1 MSVTEYIESA
11 SEAQLH
17 ILKKQSKT
25 QRHVGGLIQ
34 FFIDLLPL
42 AFRIGVFALA
52 LFSLSTSYDFGIMT
66 GGGETA
72 TKWGCIFFV
81 CAALNIILFKLH
93 GQTNRTAAEKKAI
106 RNMIAP
112 LLALD
117 LLAVFGCTIGVNPP
131 EIFTIGLQSIESR
144 QIDIDYAAKKLVEAK
159 KHSRYKSKPE
169 GVLSVE
175 TAEAKKEQAVNLMVI
190 ERARLKSEGIEVIK
204 PNEVMYHI
212 MAYATPL
219 SPLMLQFINKILFAL
234 CVIYVCIMGSKYS
247 DQLKLIMD
255 EVRIAARLKL
265 RAINGERRTKSRE
278 DQTAAFASLEN
289 KEVEPRYNH
298 AGPLNMVSDRD
309 ENSAISSGGVL
320 PENFDAMYDAAKK
333 AIESGGVSPS
343 VRKIALLFYKA
354 EGMEESKMI
363 KSHAELIHKA
373 LTSNEIIV
381 KDGDAPNSPFKLA
394 A

>member
-11 SEAQLH
+11 SEAKLH

-25 QRHVGGLIQ
+25 QKHVGGVIQ

-52 LFSLSTSYDFGIMT
+52 LFSLSTSYEFGTMT
-66 GGGETA
+66 GGGA
-72 TKWGCIFFV
+72 AAMKWGGIFFV

-93 GQTNRTAAEKKAI
+93 GQTNRTEDEKKAI
-106 RNMIAP
+106 RKMIYP

-144 QIDIDYAAKKLVEAK
+144 QLDIDYAAKKLAESK
-159 KHSRYKSKPE
+159 KYSRYKSKPE
-169 GVLSVE
+169 GVLTVE
-175 TAEAKKEQAVNLMVI
+175 AAEEKKAKAVNMMVV
-190 ERARLKSEGIEVIK
+190 ERARLKAEGIEVIK
-204 PNEVMYHI
+204 PNEVMYHV

-234 CVIYVCIMGSKYS
+234 CVIYICIMGSKYS

-278 DQTAAFASLEN
+278 DQSAAFASLEK
-289 KEVEPRYNH
+289 KEIAHRYSYVNPTIVRKTDDK
-298 AGPLNMVSDRD
+298 APL
-309 ENSAISSGGVL
+309 SSGYAL
-320 PENFDAMYDAAKK
+320 PANFNVMYEAASKFVK
-333 AIESGGVSPS
+333 EGGKPS
-343 VRKIALLFYKA
+343 VRSIAGVFYKA
-354 EGMEESKMI
+354 DDMDDSKLI
-363 KSHAELIHKA
+363 SSNAELVHKA
-373 LTSNEIIV
+373 LHNNKII
-381 KDGDAPNSPFKLA
+381 KKNGDAPNSPFVLV
-394 A
+394 

>member
-25 QRHVGGLIQ
+25 QKHVGGVIQ

-52 LFSLSTSYDFGIMT
+52 LFSLSTSYEFGTMT
-66 GGGETA
+66 GGGA
-72 TKWGCIFFV
+72 AAMKWGGIFFV

-93 GQTNRTAAEKKAI
+93 GQTNRTEDEKKAI
-106 RNMIAP
+106 RKMIYP

-144 QIDIDYAAKKLVEAK
+144 QVDIDYAAKKLAESK
-159 KHSRYKSKPE
+159 KYSRYKSKPE
-169 GVLSVE
+169 GVLTVE
-175 TAEAKKEQAVNLMVI
+175 AAEEKKAKAVNMMVI
-190 ERARLKSEGIEVIK
+190 ERARLKAEGIEVIK
-204 PNEVMYHI
+204 PNEVMYHV

-234 CVIYVCIMGSKYS
+234 CVIYICIMGSKYS

-278 DQTAAFASLEN
+278 DQSAAFASLEK
-289 KEVEPRYNH
+289 KEIAHRYSYVNPTIVRKTDDK
-298 AGPLNMVSDRD
+298 APL
-309 ENSAISSGGVL
+309 SSGYAL
-320 PENFDAMYDAAKK
+320 PANFNVMYEAASKFVK
-333 AIESGGVSPS
+333 EGGKPS
-343 VRKIALLFYKA
+343 VRSIAGVFYKA
-354 EGMEESKMI
+354 DDMDDSKLI
-363 KSHAELIHKA
+363 SSNAELVHKA
-373 LTSNEIIV
+373 LHSNNIIV
-381 KDGDAPNSPFKLA
+381 KNGDAPNSPFVLV
-394 A
+394 